1 MCVRKACSS
10 LSHILFYLSVIPF
23 HLPFPVFPKHLP
35 FFYPKEPFCSFS
47 TFFGN
52 AISYLIKLISLWH
65 FPWFFCL
72 HLFSLLNFSLVQHIF
87 IPLTCFCSSFYTFLF
102 IFSHFLSIVFCN
114 PFFLNVST
122 FLLPIYFL
130 ILRGNLSMGLILHQ
144 QKTSAVSISLFW
156 LFRSH
161 NTMKHLLHSS
171 ATTPQISLRKFWD
184 LSHL

>member
-72 HLFSLLNFSLVQHIF
+72 HLLSLLNFSRLAY
-87 IPLTCFCSSFYTFLF
+87 FCPTYL
-102 IFSHFLSIVFCN
+102 
-114 PFFLNVST
+114 
-122 FLLPIYFL
+122 FLL
-130 ILRGNLSMGLILHQ
+130 LILHLSFYLFSFSIYCLLQ
-144 QKTSAVSISLFW
+144 PFFPQCFYLSFTYLLPHIKREPQHGSHPTPTKNLSCEYLSVLAV
-156 LFRSH
+156 
-161 NTMKHLLHSS
+161 
-171 ATTPQISLRKFWD
+171 
-184 LSHL
+184 